1 MADRQFS
8 WQKENPRG
16 NAAKY
21 AEIMADID
29 ARNPTK
35 PGQYTGL
42 PVPANQKEDRPTDA
56 KLNRLRKVVDNM
68 TGTESADDLMLE
80 ASESIKT
87 KTTGPFLRLFFSRFS
102 TLPLIPL
109 DRYGIFKVL
118 F

>member
-1 MADRQFS
+1 MASACGTTPVMFPGNKIIGILTAFFKFPTTSAISIWSVAEEPPTSIDPAPRFS
-8 WQKENPRG
+8 
-16 NAAKY
+16 ASFAY
-21 AEIMADID
+21 FI
-29 ARNPTK
+29 
-35 PGQYTGL
+35 
-42 PVPANQKEDRPTDA
+42 
-56 KLNRLRKVVDNM
+56 
-68 TGTESADDLMLE
+68 DDLMLE

>member
-42 PVPANQKEDRPTDA
+42 PVPANQREVGTAD
-56 KLNRLRKVVDNM
+56 LRQYTM
-68 TGTESADDLMLE
+68 GLTGTKKIRNFINKYKA
-80 ASESIKT
+80 K
-87 KTTGPFLRLFFSRFS
+87 K
-102 TLPLIPL
+102 
-109 DRYGIFKVL
+109 
-118 F
+118 

>member
-42 PVPANQKEDRPTDA
+42 PVPANQRELGTDA
-56 KLNRLRKVVDNM
+56 YLQYAQSMVPGQEKIRNFINRYK
-68 TGTESADDLMLE
+68 A
-80 ASESIKT
+80 K
-87 KTTGPFLRLFFSRFS
+87 K
-102 TLPLIPL
+102 
-109 DRYGIFKVL
+109 
-118 F
+118 